1 MQGRLTGRDRRGR
14 HRRRARRAV
23 RRVADPHARV
33 CATGCSRLAEQ
44 LTPSGNPRTGE
55 SLAAR
60 FAAKEALAKALGA
73 PGDLHWHDA
82 EVTVGEHGRPHL
94 EVRGTVAGR
103 AAQLGVTSW
112 HLSLSHDGGIASA
125 VVVAEGLPHAGAEAV
140 TRASLRPTAPQRAAP
155 AGGSA
160 AARRARPRAR

>member
-1 MQGRLTGRDRRGR
+1 VIVGVGTDIVDVARFEAVLARTPRLRTRLFTEDE
-14 HRRRARRAV
+14 RALPV
-23 RRVADPHARV
+23 
-33 CATGCSRLAEQ
+33 Q
-44 LTPSGNPRTGE
+44 

-112 HLSLSHDGGIASA
+112 HISLSHDGGVASA
-125 VVVAEGLPHAGAEAV
+125 VVVAEGF
-140 TRASLRPTAPQRAAP
+140 
-155 AGGSA
+155 
-160 AARRARPRAR
+160 PREEEGE

>member
-1 MQGRLTGRDRRGR
+1 MIIGVGIDVVPVERFAESLARTPGLRDRLFT
-14 HRRRARRAV
+14 A
-23 RRVADPHARV
+23 
-33 CATGCSRLAEQ
+33 AEQ

-103 AAQLGVTSW
+103 AA
-112 HLSLSHDGGIASA
+112 
-125 VVVAEGLPHAGAEAV
+125 
-140 TRASLRPTAPQRAAP
+140 
-155 AGGSA
+155 
-160 AARRARPRAR
+160 AARRHLLARLAEPRRRHRLGRRGRRGPAARGRP